1 VTKSVIK
8 ANYRLVTGRNR
19 GVVKAKMVDS
29 ARYYETRPDRQ
40 PEPEQ
45 RLEPH
50 PEVEPQHQPEPQ
62 YRPAFDRDHDDLAR
76 KQVTRDLEHA
86 EGTYAY
92 RLVLS
97 PGEDLR
103 GEHLRD
109 WTRQVMLEIERKHFQ
124 PSYLDHSAEYYGHSK
139 QPLEPQLD
147 RTLGRTNE
155 PDHDRTPDRDLQP
168 QLERQPDHQPD
179 RDLKPREPDSGEPR
193 MTWVGYAHEHQTDH
207 PHTHVIAYTHD
218 RINTAQFEHLRQ
230 SADKTLEYELD
241 RQLDYE
247 PYLDRDPT
255 LEYRLRHLEPEPDL
269 DRDLDR
275 EPRLE
280 PELEGLHQRQKQ
292 FEPAP
297 QPEPRQDRDHELEG
311 PGFY

>member
-8 ANYRLVTGRNR
+8 ANYRISTGSNR
-19 GVVKAKMVDS
+19 GRIAAKMTDS

-40 PEPEQ
+40 PEPQ
-45 RLEPH
+45 HRLEPH
-50 PEVEPQHQPEPQ
+50 PEVEPQHQPEPLH
-62 YRPAFDRDHDDLAR
+62 RLAFDRDYDDLSR
-76 KQVTRDLEHA
+76 RQVTHDLEHA
-86 EGTYAY
+86 EGMYAY

-103 GEHLRD
+103 GENLRD

-124 PSYLDHSAEYYGHSK
+124 PSYLDRSAEYYGRSAEYGGLSK
-139 QPLEPQLD
+139 QAHEPQVD
-147 RTLGRTNE
+147 R
-155 PDHDRTPDRDLQP
+155 

-179 RDLKPREPDSGEPR
+179 RDFKPREPDVGEPR

-218 RINTAQFEHLRQ
+218 RINTAEFDHLRQ

-275 EPRLE
+275 EPKFE
-280 PELEGLHQRQKQ
+280 PESEGPYQRQKQ

-297 QPEPRQDRDHELEG
+297 QPEPRQDRDYELEG
-311 PGFY
+311 PGFF